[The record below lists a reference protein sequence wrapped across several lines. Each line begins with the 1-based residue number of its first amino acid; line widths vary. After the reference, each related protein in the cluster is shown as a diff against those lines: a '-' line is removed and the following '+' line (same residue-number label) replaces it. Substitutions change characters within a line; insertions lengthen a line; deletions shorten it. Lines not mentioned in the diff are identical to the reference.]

1 MLTIKKIHRKIVPD
15 RPVCFSRGGGF
26 MEKDSKKDLIADAAL
41 ACFLSTGY
49 GGTSVDDIVKASG
62 MSKGGIY
69 WHFKSKEEIF
79 LYLLKKWMDE
89 TEKIIQDHLTG
100 KESAVEKLAR
110 LKEQFLEKINEPV
123 SAVIYEF
130 NLQAKDEAVLKKL
143 RALISDSKRKTILR
157 DYILLAIRNG
167 EFRPLDAEAAANVL
181 ISIFEGIGLQWFIQ
195 SKDKKTLENTA
206 NMALDIFFNGVLT
219 K

>member
-1 MLTIKKIHRKIVPD
+1 
-15 RPVCFSRGGGF
+15 

-110 LKEQFLEKINEPV
+110 LKEQFLEKINEPA
-123 SAVIYEF
+123 AVIYEF
-130 NLQAKDEAVLKKL
+130 NLQAKDEVVLK
-143 RALISDSKRKTILR
+143 IT
-157 DYILLAIRNG
+157 
-167 EFRPLDAEAAANVL
+167 RPD
-181 ISIFEGIGLQWFIQ
+181 Q
-195 SKDKKTLENTA
+195 
-206 NMALDIFFNGVLT
+206 
-219 K
+219 

>member
-1 MLTIKKIHRKIVPD
+1 
-15 RPVCFSRGGGF
+15 

>member
-1 MLTIKKIHRKIVPD
+1 MD
-15 RPVCFSRGGGF
+15 
-26 MEKDSKKDLIADAAL
+26 KDLKKDLIADAAL

-79 LYLLKKWMDE
+79 LYLLKKWMNE
-89 TEKIIQDHLTG
+89 TERTIQDQLTG
-100 KESAVEKLAR
+100 SGSAVEKLLG
-110 LKEQFLEKINEPV
+110 LKEQFLERINEQV
-123 SAVIYEF
+123 SAIIYEF

-143 RALISDSKRKTILR
+143 HVLLNDSKRKTILK
-157 DYILLAIRNG
+157 DYILLAIRQG

-181 ISIFEGIGLQWFIQ
+181 ISIFEGMSLQWFIQ
-195 SKDKKTLENTA
+195 HKDKKTFERTA
-206 NMALDIFFNGVLT
+206 NLALDIFFNGVLT